1 VGVWEDGAFVG
12 VVLFARGASPQ
23 LGTQF
28 GLAQTE
34 CCELV
39 RIALR
44 AHRTPVTRIVR
55 FALQLLRKRSPGIKL
70 VVSFADANQGH
81 HGGIYQGGGWIYT
94 GTSPRSKAYVDATG
108 RQWHNRQITASGFVT
123 EFGHRRRCKKTSE
136 VRAVQLLG
144 KHRYLM
150 PLDDAVRARVE
161 KLARPYPKRSAEPL
175 LRAPA
180 SSAILPSALQVLQ
193 ARWATSPQETGS
205 PDRSAPLTRAE
216 RLCEPVRAVRAV
228 RAEIELHRAKLRARR
243 ANSREL
249 KRAELEAQRA

>member
-175 LRAPA
+175 AGASELSDTPECAAGVASTVGDQPA
-180 SSAILPSALQVLQ
+180 GDGV
-193 ARWATSPQETGS
+193 T
-205 PDRSAPLTRAE
+205 RS
-216 RLCEPVRAVRAV
+216 
-228 RAEIELHRAKLRARR
+228 
-243 ANSREL
+243 
-249 KRAELEAQRA
+249 QRSTNAS